1 MTLDASN
8 VEVAVSGAVY
18 FAPLGTTLPA
28 TSSAPLD
35 PAFKAVGYLSADGIT
50 ENTEADV
57 TAINAWQNGDEV
69 RTVQTTHAIRYG
81 FTMIETNEASLTA
94 YYGDYNA
101 GKVEVTGKQLPR
113 QAMVIEVIDNG
124 MIRRRTAEVAQVTE
138 RGEVSLVNAD
148 ATGYPVTVTCYPG
161 SDGKTKVTIL
171 PAAPFVES

>member
-1 MTLDASN
+1 
-8 VEVAVSGAVY
+8 
-18 FAPLGTTLPA
+18 
-28 TSSAPLD
+28 
-35 PAFKAVGYLSADGIT
+35 T

-57 TAINAWQNGDEV
+57 TSINAWQNGDEV

-113 QAMVIEVIDNG
+113 QAMVIETIDNG
-124 MIRRRTAEVAQVTE
+124 MIRRRVAEVAQVTE
-138 RGEVSLVNAD
+138 RGEVTLTNSD
-148 ATGYPVTVTCYPG
+148 ATGYPVTVTCYAG

-171 PAAPFVES
+171 PAAAFVES